1 MMKAVY
7 KLIITAILMVSV
19 SLVHANGL
27 TQMSLKEGIAG
38 VSVTDFHEDKSGLMW
53 IATSNGIN
61 LYDGINIQTYRLE
74 NTETRIPYLFIA
86 YLSAT
91 AAMYMLPPT
100 QAYLS

>member
-38 VSVTDFHEDKSGLMW
+38 FPS
-53 IATSNGIN
+53 
-61 LYDGINIQTYRLE
+61 
-74 NTETRIPYLFIA
+74 
-86 YLSAT
+86 
-91 AAMYMLPPT
+91 PT
-100 QAYLS
+100 FMRTKVG

>member
-38 VSVTDFHEDKSGLMW
+38 VSVTDFHEVKVWNSTIW
-53 IATSNGIN
+53 
-61 LYDGINIQTYRLE
+61 
-74 NTETRIPYLFIA
+74 
-86 YLSAT
+86 
-91 AAMYMLPPT
+91 
-100 QAYLS
+100 